1 MSSFTAQLTITEVAL
16 NWRVWRIEQNFT
28 YEVGDKGSGRFITV
42 PAGFQTDGASVPQ
55 ILWAMFPAW
64 GSYSRAAVIHD
75 LLCHQINIG
84 LPHPEAKTRK
94 EADAIFMEAM
104 IVCGTGWFTRR
115 ILFLG
120 ARFGGIAP
128 GRKNIV
134 DIVNSTEQK

>member
-16 NWRVWRIEQNFT
+16 NWRVWRIEQDFT
-28 YEVGDKGSGRFITV
+28 YEVGDKGSGKTITV

-75 LLCHQINIG
+75 LLCHLINTG
-84 LPHPEAKTRK
+84 RPHEHAPTRK
-94 EADAIFMEAM
+94 IADEIFKEAM
-104 IVCGTGWFTRR
+104 VVCGTGWFTRT
-115 ILFLG
+115 ILFGG

-128 GRKNIV
+128 GKKNIV
-134 DIVNSTEQK
+134 D